1 MRFLHAAAD
10 GKHSFQFWGLSSRC
24 RQGYN
29 TVMLQILLAALTALV
44 AVWLMGPLVI
54 PLLARIKPDRTERE
68 IVPEPQPQQT
78 SKKKQAPP
86 PKPPAPTMGGV
97 MVLLAVMLATLIF
110 GLEGMEFALP
120 ALVAMVAFGVLG
132 FVDDFMRVRDPDGIG
147 LRASI
152 MIGAEL
158 VIAATIAIW
167 AYTSPMIG
175 SSLHLPISGGEWDI
189 GFWYIPLVMLAVLAE
204 VNAAHLSEG
213 MDGLTTSVSVV
224 YSMAQIA
231 IFAAMASVS
240 NQNGELLQGNNLAG
254 GAIFAAAVAGA
265 GIGFLRY
272 NTYPARVQ
280 AGSSG
285 ALASGG
291 AVVMMAVLSR
301 SILILPL
308 MSFCLLASLG
318 SIALQALSATRE
330 GGKKLFRAV
339 PMHRHYELLGHPPSQ
354 IVSMYSILTAVICAF
369 CLLPFFR

>member
-1 MRFLHAAAD
+1 
-10 GKHSFQFWGLSSRC
+10 
-24 RQGYN
+24 
-29 TVMLQILLAALTALV
+29 MLQILLAALTALV

-68 IVPEPQPQQT
+68 IVPEPEPQQT

-147 LRASI
+147 LRASV

>member
-1 MRFLHAAAD
+1 
-10 GKHSFQFWGLSSRC
+10 
-24 RQGYN
+24 
-29 TVMLQILLAALTALV
+29 MLQILLAALTALV

>member
-1 MRFLHAAAD
+1 
-10 GKHSFQFWGLSSRC
+10 
-24 RQGYN
+24 
-29 TVMLQILLAALTALV
+29 MLQILLSALTALV
-44 AVWLMGPLVI
+44 IVWLIGPLII
-54 PLLARIKPDRTERE
+54 PLLARIKPDWTERE

-78 SKKKQAPP
+78 TKKKQAPP
-86 PKPPAPTMGGV
+86 PKPPVPTMGGV
-97 MVLLAVMLATLIF
+97 MALLAVTIATLIF
-110 GLEGMEFALP
+110 GLDGMEFTLP
-120 ALVAMVAFGVLG
+120 ALVAVVAFGVLG

-147 LRASI
+147 LRTSV
-152 MIGAEL
+152 MIGVEL

-167 AYTSPMIG
+167 AYTSPLIG
-175 SSLHLPISGGEWDI
+175 PSLHLPISGGEWDI

-204 VNAAHLSEG
+204 VNAAHLNEG

-224 YSMAQIA
+224 YSMAQTA
-231 IFAAMASVS
+231 IFAAMASVA
-240 NQNGELLQGNNLAG
+240 NQNGELLQGSNLAG
-254 GAIFAAAVAGA
+254 GAIFAAAVGGA

-308 MSFCLLASLG
+308 MSFCLLAGLG
-318 SIALQALSATRE
+318 SVGLQALSKTRE

-339 PMHRHYELLGHPPSQ
+339 PVHRHYELLGHPPSQ
-354 IVSMYSILTAVICAF
+354 IVSMYSILTVVICAF